1 MLIVEL
7 RQFCIL
13 DQFLRIGTM
22 LETTFLRL
30 GITAMTA
37 LAILFI
43 VSLRGIRTRAYELF
57 FYTHFV
63 AVL

>member
-7 RQFCIL
+7 RQFCVL
-13 DQFLRIGTM
+13 DQFLRISTM

>member
-7 RQFCIL
+7 RQFCVL